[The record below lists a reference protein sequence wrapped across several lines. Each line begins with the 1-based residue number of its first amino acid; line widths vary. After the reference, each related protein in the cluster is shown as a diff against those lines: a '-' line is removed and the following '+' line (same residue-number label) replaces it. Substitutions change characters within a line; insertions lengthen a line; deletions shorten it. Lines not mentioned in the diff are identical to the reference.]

1 MSTKKRS
8 KSMQTSA
15 KTALARAKRSPAPAP
30 AKSVNPVVVGA
41 ALLVGGLASG
51 LLGGL
56 VLERTKGV
64 TGKVE
69 SKARAG
75 KAAIESKSREY
86 AEQAQVTAK
95 ALKQSAKEALYGR
108 TDPEWYTR
116 EIPSFGVVEARVIG
130 GDQYIITPAPEGTGF
145 LLFAGSEKTNSR
157 DQLEGPGEDGEWT
170 TPKAVKKYV
179 DRITKNVVK
188 ANPRARSRRR

>member
-1 MSTKKRS
+1 MSTKKKA
-8 KSMQTSA
+8 KSMRSSA
-15 KTALARAKRSPAPAP
+15 QSALARAKIAPAPAP
-30 AKSVNPVVVGA
+30 TRKANPVVVGA

-75 KAAIESKSREY
+75 KTAIESKSREY

-95 ALKQSAKEALYGR
+95 ALKQTAKEALYGR

-116 EIPSFGVVEARVIG
+116 EIPNFGVVEARVIG
-130 GDQYIITPAPEGTGF
+130 GNQYIITPAPEGTGF
-145 LLFAGSEKTNSR
+145 LLFAGSEKTNNR

-188 ANPRARSRRR
+188 ANSRALARRR